1 MNIEKYRD
9 ETPGINHVIH
19 FNNAGASLISKPVFE
34 TIQEYLDEELIY
46 GGYETADKYRKA
58 LDNFYPQVARLIH
71 ADAEEIAFMES
82 ATHAWDMAFF
92 SIPFKKGDIILTS
105 RIEYASNYIAY
116 LQIEQRTG
124 ARVQP
129 VDSTEHGEIDIEV
142 LEKRVKEGNVKLI
155 SITHMPTNGGIVNPA
170 EEVGKI
176 AKEYGILYLLDACQ
190 SAGQYPLDIEK
201 LQCDFLSAT
210 GRKYMR
216 GPRGTGFLYARKDST
231 KEIEPLSLDLHSA
244 EWTGPNEFKMRED
257 ARRFEKWECNPANK
271 LGLAKA
277 AEYCQNVDINI
288 IWDRVQMLSDLLR
301 NRLREIPGIEV
312 LDLGRIQSGI
322 VTFRSD
328 QLKAEKIKYLLAR
341 ENINTSMAI
350 ASGTLLDMRDRNIET
365 AIRASVHYYNS
376 EQEVDPFIQVLSKL
390 VGSD

>member
-376 EQEVDPFIQVLSKL
+376 EQEVDRFIQVLSKL